1 MATYS
6 QRDCRHDLGRIRQ
19 FDTISATVA
28 ANATA
33 AASDRTDR
41 TLRGILRMT
50 WGTGIDAALGANR
63 KRVQRLMALRAL
75 EALFPRPRPTIPALD
90 APVYLPVL
98 AP

>member
-41 TLRGILRMT
+41 TLRGIPAHDVGLR
-50 WGTGIDAALGANR
+50 D
-63 KRVQRLMALRAL
+63 
-75 EALFPRPRPTIPALD
+75 
-90 APVYLPVL
+90 
-98 AP
+98 